1 MINKENVKKLIPQVL
16 KVLAFALAFVVL
28 LQSLSAFVFSGEK
41 VSQISKR
48 MADSYSYILEPENS
62 VDVVCVGNSDIRSGF
77 VPTELWE
84 KYGYT
89 SVVSSFTR
97 QSISDSQRALKEI
110 CKSQKPKLVILE
122 IDSLYDGRGPKDI
135 INSHDTTLENFFDSL
150 KPDAF
155 ENKISRDYSIFTFHN
170 IWKDYNKKS
179 RRSKYAHG
187 YLYSDVIKKMEY
199 QDYMAKTNELDVP
212 NYTNTQ
218 QLRAF
223 AKFCKEKNLP
233 LLFLELPSISS
244 WTYARHNAVQNL
256 SDELGVEFLD
266 LNLLY
271 DEVGIDMRNCFRDGG
286 NHLNYFA
293 AGAVTDYVGKYIG
306 ENYGIESR
314 RDDAE
319 LAEYWDNEVVQ
330 FKKSNKIKQSNAK

>member
-1 MINKENVKKLIPQVL
+1 MTKENVKKLIPQVL
-16 KVLAFALAFVVL
+16 KVLAFVLTFAVL
-28 LQSLSAFVFSGEK
+28 LQTLSVFVFSGEK

-48 MADSYSYILEPENS
+48 MADSYSFLSEPENS

-97 QSISDSQRALKEI
+97 QSISDSQRELKEI

-223 AKFCKEKNLP
+223 VKFCKEKNLP
-233 LLFLELPSISS
+233 VLFLELPSISS

-256 SDELGVEFLD
+256 SDELRVELLD

-293 AGAVTDYVGKYIG
+293 ASAATDYVGKYIG

-319 LAEYWDNEVVQ
+319 LAEYWDNDVVQ
-330 FKKSNKIKQSNAK
+330 FKKLNKIKQSNAK

>member
-28 LQSLSAFVFSGEK
+28 LQALSVFAFSGEK

-48 MADSYSYILEPENS
+48 MADSYSYLLEPENS

-122 IDSLYDGRGPKDI
+122 IDSLYDGRGPEDI
-135 INSHDTTLENFFDSL
+135 INPHDTTPDNFFDSL
-150 KPDAF
+150 KPDDF
-155 ENKISRDYSIFTFHN
+155 DNKISRDYSVFTFHN
-170 IWKDYNKKS
+170 ILQDRQRRS
-179 RRSKYAHG
+179 RRKQYAHG
-187 YLYSDVIKKMEY
+187 YLFCEDIRKIEY
-199 QDYMAKTNELDVP
+199 RDYMTKTDEIDIPIYSNS
-212 NYTNTQ
+212 Q
-218 QLRAF
+218 QLRTF
-223 AKFCKEKNLP
+223 VKYCKKNDLP
-233 LLFLELPSISS
+233 VLLLEVPSLSS
-244 WTYARHNAVQNL
+244 WSYARHNAVQNL

-271 DEVGIDMRNCFRDGG
+271 DEVGIDMRNCFRDDG
-286 NHLNYFA
+286 NHLNYFGA
-293 AGAVTDYVGKYIG
+293 SAVTDYVGDYIG
-306 ENYGIESR
+306 KNYGIESR
-314 RDDAE
+314 RGDAE
-319 LAEYWDNEVVQ
+319 LSEYWDNEVVQ
-330 FKKSNKIKQSNAK
+330 FKKINKIK

>member
-1 MINKENVKKLIPQVL
+1 MTKENVKKLIPQVL
-16 KVLAFALAFVVL
+16 KVLAFVLTFAVL
-28 LQSLSAFVFSGEK
+28 LQTLSVFVFSGEK

-48 MADSYSYILEPENS
+48 MADSYSFLSEPENS

-97 QSISDSQRALKEI
+97 QSISDSQRELKEI
-110 CKSQKPKLVILE
+110 CKFQKPKLVILE

-223 AKFCKEKNLP
+223 VKFCKEKNLP
-233 LLFLELPSISS
+233 VLFLELPSISS

-256 SDELGVEFLD
+256 SDELGVELLD

-293 AGAVTDYVGKYIG
+293 ASAATDYVGKYIG

-319 LAEYWDNEVVQ
+319 LAEYWDNDVVQ
-330 FKKSNKIKQSNAK
+330 FKKLNKIKQSNAK

>member
-1 MINKENVKKLIPQVL
+1 MIKKENVKKLIPQVL

-48 MADSYSYILEPENS
+48 MADSYSYLLEPENS

-122 IDSLYDGRGPKDI
+122 IDSLYDGRGPEDV
-135 INSHDTTLENFFDSL
+135 INPHDTTPDNFFDSL
-150 KPDAF
+150 KPDDF
-155 ENKISRDYSIFTFHN
+155 DNKISRDYSVFTFHN
-170 IWKDYNKKS
+170 ILQDRQRRS
-179 RRSKYAHG
+179 RRKQYAHG
-187 YLYSDVIKKMEY
+187 YLFCEDIRKIEY
-199 QDYMAKTNELDVP
+199 RDYMTKTDEIDIPIYSNS
-212 NYTNTQ
+212 Q
-218 QLRAF
+218 QLRTF
-223 AKFCKEKNLP
+223 VKYCKKNDLP
-233 LLFLELPSISS
+233 VLLLEVPSLSS
-244 WTYARHNAVQNL
+244 WSYARHNAVQNL

-271 DEVGIDMRNCFRDGG
+271 DEVGIDMRNCFRDDG
-286 NHLNYFA
+286 NHLNYFGA
-293 AGAVTDYVGKYIG
+293 SAVTDYIGDYIG
-306 ENYGIESR
+306 KNYGIESR
-314 RDDAE
+314 RGDAE

-330 FKKSNKIKQSNAK
+330 FKKINKIK

>member
-1 MINKENVKKLIPQVL
+1 MTKENVKKLIPQVL
-16 KVLAFALAFVVL
+16 KVLAFVLTFAVL
-28 LQSLSAFVFSGEK
+28 LQTLSVFVFSGEK

-48 MADSYSYILEPENS
+48 MADSYSFLSEPENS

-97 QSISDSQRALKEI
+97 QSISDSQRELKEI
-110 CKSQKPKLVILE
+110 CKFQKPKLVILE

-170 IWKDYNKKS
+170 VLQDHDRRS

-293 AGAVTDYVGKYIG
+293 ASAATDYVGKYIG

-319 LAEYWDNEVVQ
+319 LAEYWDNDVVQ
-330 FKKSNKIKQSNAK
+330 FKKLNKIKQSNAK

>member
-1 MINKENVKKLIPQVL
+1 MINKENVKKFIPQVL

-122 IDSLYDGRGPKDI
+122 IDSLYDGRGPEDV
-135 INSHDTTLENFFDSL
+135 INPHDTTPDNFFDSL
-150 KPDAF
+150 KPDDF
-155 ENKISRDYSIFTFHN
+155 DNKISRDYSVFTFHN
-170 IWKDYNKKS
+170 ILQDRQRRS
-179 RRSKYAHG
+179 RRKQYAHG
-187 YLYSDVIKKMEY
+187 YLFCEDIRKVEY
-199 QDYMAKTNELDVP
+199 RDYMTKTDEIDIPIYSNS
-212 NYTNTQ
+212 Q
-218 QLRAF
+218 QLRTF
-223 AKFCKEKNLP
+223 VKYCKKNDLP
-233 LLFLELPSISS
+233 VLLLEVPSLSS
-244 WTYARHNAVQNL
+244 WSYARHNAVQNL

-271 DEVGIDMRNCFRDGG
+271 DEVGIDMRNCFRDDG
-286 NHLNYFA
+286 NHLNYFGA
-293 AGAVTDYVGKYIG
+293 SAVTDYIGDYIG
-306 ENYGIESR
+306 KNYGIESR
-314 RDDAE
+314 RGDAE

-330 FKKSNKIKQSNAK
+330 FKKINKIK

>member
-48 MADSYSYILEPENS
+48 MADSYSYLLEPENS

-122 IDSLYDGRGPKDI
+122 IDSLYDGRGPEDI
-135 INSHDTTLENFFDSL
+135 INPHDTTPDNFFDSL
-150 KPDAF
+150 KPDDF
-155 ENKISRDYSIFTFHN
+155 ENKISRDYSVFTFHN
-170 IWKDYNKKS
+170 ILQDRQRRS
-179 RRSKYAHG
+179 RRKQYAHG
-187 YLYSDVIKKMEY
+187 YLFCEDIRKIEY
-199 QDYMAKTNELDVP
+199 RDYMTKTDEIDIPIYSNS
-212 NYTNTQ
+212 Q
-218 QLRAF
+218 QLRTF
-223 AKFCKEKNLP
+223 VKYCKKNDLP
-233 LLFLELPSISS
+233 VLLLEVPSLSS
-244 WTYARHNAVQNL
+244 WSYARHNAVQNL

-271 DEVGIDMRNCFRDGG
+271 DEVGIDMRNCFRDDG
-286 NHLNYFA
+286 NHLNYFGA
-293 AGAVTDYVGKYIG
+293 SAVTDYIGDYIG
-306 ENYGIESR
+306 KNYGIESR
-314 RDDAE
+314 RGDAE

-330 FKKSNKIKQSNAK
+330 FKKINKIK

>member
-1 MINKENVKKLIPQVL
+1 MIKKENVKKLIPQVL

-28 LQSLSAFVFSGEK
+28 LQALSSFVFSGEK

-122 IDSLYDGRGPKDI
+122 IDSLYDGRGPEDI
-135 INSHDTTLENFFDSL
+135 INPHDTTPDNFFDSL
-150 KPDAF
+150 KPDDF
-155 ENKISRDYSIFTFHN
+155 DNKISRDYSVFTFHN
-170 IWKDYNKKS
+170 ILQDRQRRS
-179 RRSKYAHG
+179 RRKQYAHG
-187 YLYSDVIKKMEY
+187 YLFCEDIRKIEY
-199 QDYMAKTNELDVP
+199 RDYMTKTDEIDIPIYSNS
-212 NYTNTQ
+212 Q
-218 QLRAF
+218 QLRTF
-223 AKFCKEKNLP
+223 VKYCKKNDLP
-233 LLFLELPSISS
+233 VLLLEVPSLSS
-244 WTYARHNAVQNL
+244 WSYARHNAVQNL

-271 DEVGIDMRNCFRDGG
+271 DEVGIDMRNCFRDDG
-286 NHLNYFA
+286 NHLNYFGA
-293 AGAVTDYVGKYIG
+293 SAVTDYIGDYIG
-306 ENYGIESR
+306 KNYGIESR
-314 RDDAE
+314 RGDAE

-330 FKKSNKIKQSNAK
+330 FKKINKIK

>member
-1 MINKENVKKLIPQVL
+1 MIKKENVKKLIPQVL

-48 MADSYSYILEPENS
+48 MADSYSYLLEPENS

-122 IDSLYDGRGPKDI
+122 IDSLYDGRGPEDI
-135 INSHDTTLENFFDSL
+135 INPHDTTPDNFFDSL
-150 KPDAF
+150 KPDDF
-155 ENKISRDYSIFTFHN
+155 ENKISRDYSVFTFHN
-170 IWKDYNKKS
+170 ILQDRQRRS
-179 RRSKYAHG
+179 RRKQYAHG
-187 YLYSDVIKKMEY
+187 YLFCEDIRKIEY
-199 QDYMAKTNELDVP
+199 RDYMTKTDEIDIPIYSNS
-212 NYTNTQ
+212 Q
-218 QLRAF
+218 QLRTF
-223 AKFCKEKNLP
+223 VKYCKKNDLP
-233 LLFLELPSISS
+233 VLLLEVPSLSS
-244 WTYARHNAVQNL
+244 WSYARHNAVQNL

-271 DEVGIDMRNCFRDGG
+271 DEVGIDMRNCFRDDG
-286 NHLNYFA
+286 NHLNYFGA
-293 AGAVTDYVGKYIG
+293 SAVTDYIGDYIG
-306 ENYGIESR
+306 KNYGIESR
-314 RDDAE
+314 RGDAE
-319 LAEYWDNEVVQ
+319 LDEYWDNEVVQ
-330 FKKSNKIKQSNAK
+330 FKKINKIK

>member
-1 MINKENVKKLIPQVL
+1 MIKKENVKKLIPQVL

-122 IDSLYDGRGPKDI
+122 IDSLYDGRGPEDVI
-135 INSHDTTLENFFDSL
+135 SPHDTTPDNFFDSL
-150 KPDAF
+150 KPDDF
-155 ENKISRDYSIFTFHN
+155 DNKISRDYSVFTFHN
-170 IWKDYNKKS
+170 ILQDRQRRS
-179 RRSKYAHG
+179 RRKQYAHG
-187 YLYSDVIKKMEY
+187 YLFCEDIRKIEY
-199 QDYMAKTNELDVP
+199 RDYMTKTDEIDIPIYSNS
-212 NYTNTQ
+212 Q
-218 QLRAF
+218 QLRTF
-223 AKFCKEKNLP
+223 VKYCKKNDLP
-233 LLFLELPSISS
+233 VLLLEVPSLSS
-244 WTYARHNAVQNL
+244 WSYARHNAVQNL

-271 DEVGIDMRNCFRDGG
+271 DEVGIDMRNCFRDDG
-286 NHLNYFA
+286 NHLNYFGA
-293 AGAVTDYVGKYIG
+293 SAVTDYIGDYIG
-306 ENYGIESR
+306 KNYGIESR
-314 RDDAE
+314 RGDAE

-330 FKKSNKIKQSNAK
+330 FKKINKIK

>member
-1 MINKENVKKLIPQVL
+1 MIKKENVKKLIPQVL

-28 LQSLSAFVFSGEK
+28 LQALSSFVFSGEK

-48 MADSYSYILEPENS
+48 MADSYSYLLEPENS

-122 IDSLYDGRGPKDI
+122 IDSLYDGRGPEDV
-135 INSHDTTLENFFDSL
+135 INPHDTTSDNFFDSL
-150 KPDAF
+150 KPDDF
-155 ENKISRDYSIFTFHN
+155 ENKISRDYSVFTFHN
-170 IWKDYNKKS
+170 ILQDRQRRS
-179 RRSKYAHG
+179 RRKQYAHG
-187 YLYSDVIKKMEY
+187 YLFCEDIRKIEY
-199 QDYMAKTNELDVP
+199 RDYMTKTDEIDIPIYSNS
-212 NYTNTQ
+212 Q
-218 QLRAF
+218 QLRTF
-223 AKFCKEKNLP
+223 VKYCKKNDLP
-233 LLFLELPSISS
+233 VLLLEVPSLSS
-244 WTYARHNAVQNL
+244 WSYARHNAVQNL

-271 DEVGIDMRNCFRDGG
+271 DEVGIDMRNCFRDDG
-286 NHLNYFA
+286 NHLNYFGA
-293 AGAVTDYVGKYIG
+293 SAVTDYIGDYIG
-306 ENYGIESR
+306 KNYGIESR
-314 RDDAE
+314 RGDAE

-330 FKKSNKIKQSNAK
+330 FKKINKIK

>member
-62 VDVVCVGNSDIRSGF
+62 VDVVCAGNSDIRSGF

-122 IDSLYDGRGPKDI
+122 IDSLYDGRGPEDI
-135 INSHDTTLENFFDSL
+135 INPHDTTPDNFFDSL
-150 KPDAF
+150 KPDDF
-155 ENKISRDYSIFTFHN
+155 DNKISRDYSVFTFHN
-170 IWKDYNKKS
+170 ILQDRQRRS
-179 RRSKYAHG
+179 RRKQYAHG
-187 YLYSDVIKKMEY
+187 YLFCEDIRKVEY
-199 QDYMAKTNELDVP
+199 RDYMTKTDEIDIPIYSNS
-212 NYTNTQ
+212 Q
-218 QLRAF
+218 QLRTF
-223 AKFCKEKNLP
+223 VKYCKKNDLP
-233 LLFLELPSISS
+233 VLLLEVPSLSS
-244 WTYARHNAVQNL
+244 WSYARHNAVQNL

-271 DEVGIDMRNCFRDGG
+271 DEVGIDMRNCFRDDG
-286 NHLNYFA
+286 NHLNYFGA
-293 AGAVTDYVGKYIG
+293 SAVTDYVGDYIG
-306 ENYGIESR
+306 KNYGIESR

-330 FKKSNKIKQSNAK
+330 FKKINKIK

>member
-1 MINKENVKKLIPQVL
+1 MIKKENVKKLIPQVL

-28 LQSLSAFVFSGEK
+28 LQALSSFVFSGEK

-48 MADSYSYILEPENS
+48 MADSYSYLLEPENS

-122 IDSLYDGRGPKDI
+122 IDSLYDGRGPEDI
-135 INSHDTTLENFFDSL
+135 INPHDTTPDNFFDSL
-150 KPDAF
+150 KPDDF
-155 ENKISRDYSIFTFHN
+155 ENKISRDYSVFTFHN
-170 IWKDYNKKS
+170 ILQDRQRRS
-179 RRSKYAHG
+179 RRKQYAHG
-187 YLYSDVIKKMEY
+187 YLFCEDIRKIEY
-199 QDYMAKTNELDVP
+199 RDYMTKTDEIDIPIYSNS
-212 NYTNTQ
+212 Q
-218 QLRAF
+218 QLRTF
-223 AKFCKEKNLP
+223 VKYCKKNDLP
-233 LLFLELPSISS
+233 VLLLEVPSLSS
-244 WTYARHNAVQNL
+244 WSYARHNAVQNL

-271 DEVGIDMRNCFRDGG
+271 DEVGIDMRNCFRDDG
-286 NHLNYFA
+286 NHLNYFGA
-293 AGAVTDYVGKYIG
+293 SAVTDYVGDYIG
-306 ENYGIESR
+306 KIYGIESR
-314 RDDAE
+314 RGDAE

-330 FKKSNKIKQSNAK
+330 FKKINKIK

>member
-1 MINKENVKKLIPQVL
+1 MIKKENVKKLIPQVL

-48 MADSYSYILEPENS
+48 MADSYSYLLEPENS

-122 IDSLYDGRGPKDI
+122 IDSLYDGRGPEDI
-135 INSHDTTLENFFDSL
+135 INPHETTPDNFFDSL
-150 KPDAF
+150 KPDDF
-155 ENKISRDYSIFTFHN
+155 ENKISRDYSVFTFHN
-170 IWKDYNKKS
+170 ILQDRQRRS
-179 RRSKYAHG
+179 RRKQYAHG
-187 YLYSDVIKKMEY
+187 YLFCEDIRKIEY
-199 QDYMAKTNELDVP
+199 RDYMTKTDEIDIPIYSNSQQLRTFVKYCKKNDLPVLLLDVP
-212 NYTNTQ
+212 S
-218 QLRAF
+218 L
-223 AKFCKEKNLP
+223 
-233 LLFLELPSISS
+233 SS
-244 WTYARHNAVQNL
+244 WSYARHNAVQNL

-271 DEVGIDMRNCFRDGG
+271 DEVGIDMRNCFRDDG
-286 NHLNYFA
+286 NHLNYFGA
-293 AGAVTDYVGKYIG
+293 SAVTDYVGDYIG
-306 ENYGIESR
+306 KNYGIESR
-314 RDDAE
+314 RGDAE

-330 FKKSNKIKQSNAK
+330 FKKINKIK

>member
-1 MINKENVKKLIPQVL
+1 MIKKENVKKLIPQVL

-28 LQSLSAFVFSGEK
+28 LQALSSFVFSGEK

-48 MADSYSYILEPENS
+48 MADSYSYLLEPENS

-122 IDSLYDGRGPKDI
+122 IDSLYDGRGPEDI
-135 INSHDTTLENFFDSL
+135 INPHDTTPDNFFDSL
-150 KPDAF
+150 KPDDF
-155 ENKISRDYSIFTFHN
+155 ENKISRDYSVFTFHN
-170 IWKDYNKKS
+170 ILQDRQRRS
-179 RRSKYAHG
+179 RRKQYSHG
-187 YLYSDVIKKMEY
+187 YLFCEDIRKIEY
-199 QDYMAKTNELDVP
+199 RDYMTKTDEIDIPIYSNS
-212 NYTNTQ
+212 Q
-218 QLRAF
+218 QLRTF
-223 AKFCKEKNLP
+223 VKYCKKNDLP
-233 LLFLELPSISS
+233 VLLLEVPSLSS
-244 WTYARHNAVQNL
+244 WSYARHNAVQNL

-271 DEVGIDMRNCFRDGG
+271 DEVGIDMRNCFRDDG
-286 NHLNYFA
+286 NHLNYFGA
-293 AGAVTDYVGKYIG
+293 SAVTDYIGDYIG
-306 ENYGIESR
+306 KNYGIESR
-314 RDDAE
+314 RGDAE

-330 FKKSNKIKQSNAK
+330 FKKINKIK

>member
-1 MINKENVKKLIPQVL
+1 MIKKENVKKLIPQVL

-48 MADSYSYILEPENS
+48 MADSYSYLLEPENS

-122 IDSLYDGRGPKDI
+122 IDSLYDGRGPEDI
-135 INSHDTTLENFFDSL
+135 INPHDTTPDNFFDSL
-150 KPDAF
+150 KPDDF
-155 ENKISRDYSIFTFHN
+155 ENKISRDYSVFTFHN
-170 IWKDYNKKS
+170 ILQDRQRRS
-179 RRSKYAHG
+179 RRKQYAHG
-187 YLYSDVIKKMEY
+187 YLFCEDIRKIEY
-199 QDYMAKTNELDVP
+199 RDYMTKTDEIDIP
-212 NYTNTQ
+212 IYSNTQ
-218 QLRAF
+218 QLRTF
-223 AKFCKEKNLP
+223 VKYCKKNDLP
-233 LLFLELPSISS
+233 VLLLEVPSLSS
-244 WTYARHNAVQNL
+244 WSYARHNAVQNL

-271 DEVGIDMRNCFRDGG
+271 DEVGIDMRNCFRDDG
-286 NHLNYFA
+286 NHLNYFGA
-293 AGAVTDYVGKYIG
+293 SAVTDYVGDYIG
-306 ENYGIESR
+306 KNYGIESR
-314 RDDAE
+314 RGDAE

-330 FKKSNKIKQSNAK
+330 FKKINKIK

>member
-155 ENKISRDYSIFTFHN
+155 ENKISRDYSVFTFHN
-170 IWKDYNKKS
+170 ILQDRQRRS
-179 RRSKYAHG
+179 RRKQYAHG
-187 YLYSDVIKKMEY
+187 YLFCEDIRKVEY
-199 QDYMAKTNELDVP
+199 RDYMTKTDEIDIPIYSNS
-212 NYTNTQ
+212 Q
-218 QLRAF
+218 QLRTF
-223 AKFCKEKNLP
+223 VKYCKKNDLP
-233 LLFLELPSISS
+233 VLLLEVPSLSS
-244 WTYARHNAVQNL
+244 WSYARHNAVQNL

-271 DEVGIDMRNCFRDGG
+271 DEVGIDMRNCFRDDG
-286 NHLNYFA
+286 NHLNYFGA
-293 AGAVTDYVGKYIG
+293 SAVTDYIGDYIG
-306 ENYGIESR
+306 KNYGIESR

-330 FKKSNKIKQSNAK
+330 FKKINKIK

>member
-1 MINKENVKKLIPQVL
+1 MIKKENVKKLIPQVL

-122 IDSLYDGRGPKDI
+122 IDSLYDGRGPEDV
-135 INSHDTTLENFFDSL
+135 INPHDTTPDNFFDSL
-150 KPDAF
+150 KPDDF
-155 ENKISRDYSIFTFHN
+155 DNKISRDYSVFTFHN
-170 IWKDYNKKS
+170 ILQDRQRRS
-179 RRSKYAHG
+179 RRKQYAHG
-187 YLYSDVIKKMEY
+187 YLFCEDIRKIEY
-199 QDYMAKTNELDVP
+199 RDYMTKTDEIDIPIYSNS
-212 NYTNTQ
+212 Q
-218 QLRAF
+218 QLRTF
-223 AKFCKEKNLP
+223 VKYCKKNDLP
-233 LLFLELPSISS
+233 VLLLEVPSLSS
-244 WTYARHNAVQNL
+244 WSYARHNAVQNL

-271 DEVGIDMRNCFRDGG
+271 DEVGIDMRNCFRDDG
-286 NHLNYFA
+286 NHLNYFGA
-293 AGAVTDYVGKYIG
+293 SAVTDYIGDYIG
-306 ENYGIESR
+306 KNYGIESR
-314 RDDAE
+314 RGDAE

-330 FKKSNKIKQSNAK
+330 FKKINKIK

>member
-1 MINKENVKKLIPQVL
+1 M
-16 KVLAFALAFVVL
+16 LAFVLTFAVL
-28 LQSLSAFVFSGEK
+28 LQTLSVFVFSGEK

-48 MADSYSYILEPENS
+48 MADSYSFLSEPENS

-170 IWKDYNKKS
+170 VLQDHDRRS

-293 AGAVTDYVGKYIG
+293 ASAATDYVGKYIG

-319 LAEYWDNEVVQ
+319 LAEYWDNDVVQ
-330 FKKSNKIKQSNAK
+330 FKKLNKIKQSNAK

>member
-1 MINKENVKKLIPQVL
+1 MIKKENVKKLIPQVL

-122 IDSLYDGRGPKDI
+122 IDSLYDGRGPEDV
-135 INSHDTTLENFFDSL
+135 INPHDTTPDNFFDSL
-150 KPDAF
+150 KPDDF
-155 ENKISRDYSIFTFHN
+155 DNKISRDYSVFTFHN
-170 IWKDYNKKS
+170 ILQDRQRRS
-179 RRSKYAHG
+179 RRKQYAHG
-187 YLYSDVIKKMEY
+187 YLFCEDIRKIEY
-199 QDYMAKTNELDVP
+199 RDYMTKTDEIDIPIYSNS
-212 NYTNTQ
+212 Q
-218 QLRAF
+218 QLRTF
-223 AKFCKEKNLP
+223 VKYCKKNDLP
-233 LLFLELPSISS
+233 VLFLEVPSLSS
-244 WTYARHNAVQNL
+244 WSYARHNAVQNL

-271 DEVGIDMRNCFRDGG
+271 DEVGIDMRNCFRDDG
-286 NHLNYFA
+286 NHLNYFGA
-293 AGAVTDYVGKYIG
+293 SAVTDYIGDYIG
-306 ENYGIESR
+306 KNYGIESR
-314 RDDAE
+314 RGDAE

-330 FKKSNKIKQSNAK
+330 FKKINKIK

>member
-28 LQSLSAFVFSGEK
+28 LQSLSSFVFSGEK

-122 IDSLYDGRGPKDI
+122 IDSLYDGRGPEDI
-135 INSHDTTLENFFDSL
+135 INPHDTTPDNFFDSL
-150 KPDAF
+150 KPDDF
-155 ENKISRDYSIFTFHN
+155 ENKISRDYSVFTFHN
-170 IWKDYNKKS
+170 ILQDRQRRS
-179 RRSKYAHG
+179 RRKQYAHG
-187 YLYSDVIKKMEY
+187 YLFCEDIRKIEY
-199 QDYMAKTNELDVP
+199 RDYMTKTDEIDIPIYSNS
-212 NYTNTQ
+212 Q
-218 QLRAF
+218 QLRTF
-223 AKFCKEKNLP
+223 VKYCKKNDLP
-233 LLFLELPSISS
+233 VLLLEVPSLSS
-244 WTYARHNAVQNL
+244 WSYARHNAVQNL

-271 DEVGIDMRNCFRDGG
+271 DEVGIDMRNCFRDDG
-286 NHLNYFA
+286 NHLNYFGA
-293 AGAVTDYVGKYIG
+293 SAVTDYIGDYIG
-306 ENYGIESR
+306 KNYGIESR
-314 RDDAE
+314 RGDAE

-330 FKKSNKIKQSNAK
+330 FKKINKIK

>member
-122 IDSLYDGRGPKDI
+122 IDSLYDGRGPEDI
-135 INSHDTTLENFFDSL
+135 INPHDTTPDNFFDSL
-150 KPDAF
+150 KPDDF
-155 ENKISRDYSIFTFHN
+155 DNKISRDYSVFTFHN
-170 IWKDYNKKS
+170 ILQDRQRRS
-179 RRSKYAHG
+179 RRKQYAHG
-187 YLYSDVIKKMEY
+187 YLFCEDIRKVEY
-199 QDYMAKTNELDVP
+199 RDYMTKTDEIDIPIYSNS
-212 NYTNTQ
+212 Q
-218 QLRAF
+218 QLRTF
-223 AKFCKEKNLP
+223 VKYCKKNDLP
-233 LLFLELPSISS
+233 VLLLEVPSLSS
-244 WTYARHNAVQNL
+244 WSYARHNAVQNL

-271 DEVGIDMRNCFRDGG
+271 DEVGIDMRNCFRDDG
-286 NHLNYFA
+286 NHLNYFGA
-293 AGAVTDYVGKYIG
+293 SAVTDYIGDYIG
-306 ENYGIESR
+306 KNYGIESR
-314 RDDAE
+314 RGDAE

-330 FKKSNKIKQSNAK
+330 FKKINKIK

>member
-1 MINKENVKKLIPQVL
+1 MIKKENVKKLIPQVL

-28 LQSLSAFVFSGEK
+28 LQALSSFVFSGEK

-122 IDSLYDGRGPKDI
+122 IDSLYDGRGPEDI
-135 INSHDTTLENFFDSL
+135 INPHDTTPDNFFDSL
-150 KPDAF
+150 KPDDF
-155 ENKISRDYSIFTFHN
+155 ENKISRDYSVFTFHN
-170 IWKDYNKKS
+170 ILQDRQRRS
-179 RRSKYAHG
+179 RRKQYAHG
-187 YLYSDVIKKMEY
+187 YLFCEDIRKIEY
-199 QDYMAKTNELDVP
+199 RDYMTKTDEIDIPIYSNS
-212 NYTNTQ
+212 Q
-218 QLRAF
+218 QLRTF
-223 AKFCKEKNLP
+223 VKYCKKNDLP
-233 LLFLELPSISS
+233 VLLLEVPSLSS
-244 WTYARHNAVQNL
+244 WSYARHNAVQNL

-271 DEVGIDMRNCFRDGG
+271 DEVGIDMRNCFRDDG
-286 NHLNYFA
+286 NHLNYFGA
-293 AGAVTDYVGKYIG
+293 SAVTDYIGDYIG
-306 ENYGIESR
+306 KNYGIESR
-314 RDDAE
+314 RGDAE

-330 FKKSNKIKQSNAK
+330 FKKINKIK

>member
-122 IDSLYDGRGPKDI
+122 IDSLYDGRGPEDV
-135 INSHDTTLENFFDSL
+135 INPHDTTPDNFFDSL
-150 KPDAF
+150 KPDDF
-155 ENKISRDYSIFTFHN
+155 DNKISRDYSVFTFHN
-170 IWKDYNKKS
+170 ILQDRQRRS
-179 RRSKYAHG
+179 RRKQYAHG
-187 YLYSDVIKKMEY
+187 YLFCEDIRKVEY
-199 QDYMAKTNELDVP
+199 RDYMTKTDEIDIPIYSNS
-212 NYTNTQ
+212 Q
-218 QLRAF
+218 QLRTF
-223 AKFCKEKNLP
+223 VKYCKKNDLP
-233 LLFLELPSISS
+233 VLLLEVPSLSS
-244 WTYARHNAVQNL
+244 WSYARHNAVQNL

-271 DEVGIDMRNCFRDGG
+271 DEVGIDMRNCFRDDG
-286 NHLNYFA
+286 NHLNYFGA
-293 AGAVTDYVGKYIG
+293 SAVTDYIGDYIG
-306 ENYGIESR
+306 KNYGIESR
-314 RDDAE
+314 RGDAE

-330 FKKSNKIKQSNAK
+330 FKKINKIK

>member
-1 MINKENVKKLIPQVL
+1 MTKENVKKLIPQVL
-16 KVLAFALAFVVL
+16 KVLAFVLTFAVL
-28 LQSLSAFVFSGEK
+28 LQTLSVFVFSGEK

-48 MADSYSYILEPENS
+48 MADSYSFLSEPENS

-97 QSISDSQRALKEI
+97 QSISDSQRELKEI

-170 IWKDYNKKS
+170 VLQDHDRKS
-179 RRSKYAHG
+179 RRRKYAHG

-223 AKFCKEKNLP
+223 VKFCKEKNLP
-233 LLFLELPSISS
+233 VLFLELPSISS

-256 SDELGVEFLD
+256 SDELRVELLD

-293 AGAVTDYVGKYIG
+293 ASAATDYVGKYIG

-319 LAEYWDNEVVQ
+319 LAEYWDNYVVQ
-330 FKKSNKIKQSNAK
+330 FKKLNKIKQSNAK

>member
-1 MINKENVKKLIPQVL
+1 MIKKENVKKLIPQVL

-122 IDSLYDGRGPKDI
+122 IDSLYDGRGPEDV
-135 INSHDTTLENFFDSL
+135 INPHDTTPDNFFDSL
-150 KPDAF
+150 KPDDF
-155 ENKISRDYSIFTFHN
+155 DNKISRDYSVFTFHN
-170 IWKDYNKKS
+170 ILQDRQRRS
-179 RRSKYAHG
+179 RRKQYAHG
-187 YLYSDVIKKMEY
+187 YLFCEDIRKIEY
-199 QDYMAKTNELDVP
+199 RDYMTKTDEIDIP
-212 NYTNTQ
+212 IYSNTQ
-218 QLRAF
+218 QLRTF
-223 AKFCKEKNLP
+223 VKYCKKNDLP
-233 LLFLELPSISS
+233 VLLLEVPSLSS
-244 WTYARHNAVQNL
+244 WSYARHNAVQNL

-271 DEVGIDMRNCFRDGG
+271 DEVGIDMRNCFRDDG
-286 NHLNYFA
+286 NHLNYFGA
-293 AGAVTDYVGKYIG
+293 SAVTDYIGDYIG
-306 ENYGIESR
+306 KNYGIESR
-314 RDDAE
+314 RGDAE

-330 FKKSNKIKQSNAK
+330 FKKINKIK

>member
-1 MINKENVKKLIPQVL
+1 MTKENVKKLIPQVL
-16 KVLAFALAFVVL
+16 KVLAFVIAFVVL
-28 LQSLSAFVFSGEK
+28 LQTLSVFVFNGEK

-48 MADSYSYILEPENS
+48 MADSYSFLSEPENS

-97 QSISDSQRALKEI
+97 QSISDSQRELKEI
-110 CKSQKPKLVILE
+110 CKFQKPKLVILE

-135 INSHDTTLENFFDSL
+135 INSHDTTLNNFFDSL

-170 IWKDYNKKS
+170 VLQDHDRRS
-179 RRSKYAHG
+179 RRRKYAHG

-199 QDYMAKTNELDVP
+199 RDYMAKTNELDVP
-212 NYTNTQ
+212 NYTNSQ
-218 QLRAF
+218 QLRTF
-223 AKFCKEKNLP
+223 VKYCKENDLSV
-233 LLFLELPSISS
+233 LLLEVPSLTS
-244 WTYARHNAVQNL
+244 WSYARHNAVQNL

-306 ENYGIESR
+306 DNYGIESR

-330 FKKSNKIKQSNAK
+330 FKKINKIKQSNAK

>member
-1 MINKENVKKLIPQVL
+1 MTKENVKKLIPQVL
-16 KVLAFALAFVVL
+16 KVLAFVLTFAVL
-28 LQSLSAFVFSGEK
+28 LQTLSVFVFSGEK

-48 MADSYSYILEPENS
+48 MADSYSFLSEPENS

-97 QSISDSQRALKEI
+97 QSISDSQRELKEI

-223 AKFCKEKNLP
+223 VKFCKEKNLP
-233 LLFLELPSISS
+233 VLFLELPSISS

-256 SDELGVEFLD
+256 SD
-266 LNLLY
+266 
-271 DEVGIDMRNCFRDGG
+271 
-286 NHLNYFA
+286 
-293 AGAVTDYVGKYIG
+293 
-306 ENYGIESR
+306 
-314 RDDAE
+314 
-319 LAEYWDNEVVQ
+319 
-330 FKKSNKIKQSNAK
+330 

>member
-122 IDSLYDGRGPKDI
+122 IDSLSDGRGPEDI
-135 INSHDTTLENFFDSL
+135 INPHDTTPDNFFDSL
-150 KPDAF
+150 KPDDF
-155 ENKISRDYSIFTFHN
+155 DNKISRDYSVFTFHN
-170 IWKDYNKKS
+170 ILQDRQRRS
-179 RRSKYAHG
+179 RRKQYAHG
-187 YLYSDVIKKMEY
+187 YLFCEDIRKVEY
-199 QDYMAKTNELDVP
+199 RDYM
-212 NYTNTQ
+212 TNTDEIDIPIYSNSQ
-218 QLRAF
+218 QLRTF
-223 AKFCKEKNLP
+223 VKYCKKNDLP
-233 LLFLELPSISS
+233 VLLLEVPSLSS
-244 WTYARHNAVQNL
+244 WSYARHNAVQNL

-271 DEVGIDMRNCFRDGG
+271 DEVGIDMRNCFRDDG
-286 NHLNYFA
+286 NHLNYFGA
-293 AGAVTDYVGKYIG
+293 SAVTDYIGDYIG
-306 ENYGIESR
+306 KNYGIESR

-330 FKKSNKIKQSNAK
+330 FKKINKIK

>member
-122 IDSLYDGRGPKDI
+122 IDSLYDGRGPEDI
-135 INSHDTTLENFFDSL
+135 INPHDTTPDNFFDSL
-150 KPDAF
+150 KPDDF
-155 ENKISRDYSIFTFHN
+155 DNKISRDYSVFTFHN
-170 IWKDYNKKS
+170 ILQDRQRRS
-179 RRSKYAHG
+179 RRKQYAHG
-187 YLYSDVIKKMEY
+187 YLFCEDIRKVEY
-199 QDYMAKTNELDVP
+199 RDYMTKTDEIDIPIYSNS
-212 NYTNTQ
+212 Q
-218 QLRAF
+218 QLRTF
-223 AKFCKEKNLP
+223 VKYCKKNDLP
-233 LLFLELPSISS
+233 VLLLEVPSLSS
-244 WTYARHNAVQNL
+244 WSYARHNAVQNL

-271 DEVGIDMRNCFRDGG
+271 DEVGIDMRNCFRDDG
-286 NHLNYFA
+286 NHLNYFGA
-293 AGAVTDYVGKYIG
+293 SAVTDYVGDYIG
-306 ENYGIESR
+306 KNYGIESR
-314 RDDAE
+314 RGDAE
-319 LAEYWDNEVVQ
+319 LSEYWDNEVVQ
-330 FKKSNKIKQSNAK
+330 FKKINKIK